1 MRVKLLA
8 TAAFACIAFS
18 ARADEGLWTF
28 DNFPAAEVRAKYGV
42 TLDQAWLDSVQQSA
56 VRLSTGCSASLVSRE
71 GLVLTNH
78 HCVEDCVENL
88 STPERDHIKNGFLT
102 ASRAEERL
110 CPGMQAE
117 ILVSIDDVTVLV
129 NAATVGRT
137 GDAYGR
143 ARDAAMAGLEKDRCA
158 GREATNRCQVV
169 TLYQGGQYKLYTYRK
184 YSDVRLAFAPE
195 IQTAFFGGDPDNF
208 NFPRYCLDS
217 AFVRLYENGR
227 PVATPNHLVW
237 TTAPPKDGDPVFVAG
252 NPGASQR
259 LFTTAQLASLRDV
272 VQPES
277 LLLNAEL
284 RGRLIQFMKESPE
297 HARIA
302 TGELFFLENNIK
314 RQRGQLKALLE
325 PAFFEGRRQAET
337 DFRARVAADARL
349 AAEIGDPW
357 AEIAA
362 AQAARGELY
371 LPYTML
377 EGRAGM
383 GSSLYAYARRLV
395 RAAEER
401 AKANGDRLPEYADAR
416 LPLLEKT
423 TLDPEPVE
431 ADLEQ
436 LLLEFWFLKLRE
448 NLTADAPETIL
459 YLGKE
464 SPETLARTLAVSRL
478 ADPALCKRLW
488 DGGMDAIRAS
498 DDPMIRFV
506 LKTDATARLVRKQY
520 EERFQ
525 NLTDHAS
532 ERLAKARFAAYSTS
546 VYPDATFTLRLS
558 YGQIAGWTE
567 PGRTIPAFTTVRGLY
582 QRATGEPPF
591 QLAPRWVAAEARLN
605 PDTVFDIST
614 TNDILG
620 GNSGSPL
627 IGARREVLGAIFD
640 GNIHSL
646 GGSYAFDPA
655 LNRSISVSTAAIT
668 EALEKVYGQTALVA
682 ELTAR

>member
-1 MRVKLLA
+1 MGRHA
-8 TAAFACIAFS
+8 WAE
-18 ARADEGLWTF
+18 ADEGLWTF

-42 TLDQAWLDSVQQSA
+42 TIDQAWLNSVQQSA

-88 STPERDHIKNGFLT
+88 STPERDHIKTGFLT

-117 ILVSIDDVTVLV
+117 ILVSIDDVTALV
-129 NAATVGRT
+129 NAATAGRT

-143 ARDAAMAGLEKDRCA
+143 ARDAAMADLEKTRCMED
-158 GREATNRCQVV
+158 EATNRCQVV

-184 YSDVRLAFAPE
+184 YSDVRLVSR
-195 IQTAFFGGDPDNF
+195 
-208 NFPRYCLDS
+208 PRADGVFRRRSRQFQFSSLLPRFRVRAALRKRSARRHAEPSCLDS
-217 AFVRLYENGR
+217 GAAEGWR
-227 PVATPNHLVW
+227 
-237 TTAPPKDGDPVFVAG
+237 PVFVAG

-272 VQPES
+272 VHPET

-302 TGELFFLENNIK
+302 TGELFFMENNIK

-325 PAFFEGRRQAET
+325 PEFFEGRRQAET
-337 DFRARVAADARL
+337 DFRTRVAADARL

-362 AQAARGELY
+362 AQTARSELY

-383 GSSLYAYARRLV
+383 GSYLYAYARRLV

-401 AKANGDRLPEYADAR
+401 AKPNGDRLPEYADAR

-448 NLTADAPETIL
+448 NCHRRRTGNHSLSRQGIAGNAGAQPLGLT
-459 YLGKE
+459 
-464 SPETLARTLAVSRL
+464 TLRS
-478 ADPALCKRLW
+478 
-488 DGGMDAIRAS
+488 
-498 DDPMIRFV
+498 
-506 LKTDATARLVRKQY
+506 
-520 EERFQ
+520 
-525 NLTDHAS
+525 
-532 ERLAKARFAAYSTS
+532 RFAQALMGWRHGRDPCFRRSHD
-546 VYPDATFTLRLS
+546 PLCAEDRRHGAGFT
-558 YGQIAGWTE
+558 Q
-567 PGRTIPAFTTVRGLY
+567 
-582 QRATGEPPF
+582 
-591 QLAPRWVAAEARLN
+591 
-605 PDTVFDIST
+605 
-614 TNDILG
+614 
-620 GNSGSPL
+620 
-627 IGARREVLGAIFD
+627 AI
-640 GNIHSL
+640 
-646 GGSYAFDPA
+646 
-655 LNRSISVSTAAIT
+655 
-668 EALEKVYGQTALVA
+668 
-682 ELTAR
+682 